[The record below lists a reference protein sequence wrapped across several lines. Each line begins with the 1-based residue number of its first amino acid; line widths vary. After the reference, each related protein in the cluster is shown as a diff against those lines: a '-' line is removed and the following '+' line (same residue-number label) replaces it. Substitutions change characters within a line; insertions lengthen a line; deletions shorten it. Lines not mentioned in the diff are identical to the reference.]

1 MLWIALR
8 AAAPHDSPPHDA
20 ADPAPEQLALAW
32 GALQFSPRVCVLQE
46 AVLLEVQDSLR
57 LFGGQRALLQRV
69 RAESAGQGASAL
81 AVAPTALAALAL
93 LRRLRDNIE
102 SAGSNSTTSA
112 SNSAT
117 SVRAEPVEAPADP
130 IPETIP
136 AKSCTPAALQRTLD
150 ALPIDVLS
158 AAHPHAPT
166 LQRLGCRTLG
176 QLRALPRGGVSRRFG
191 AALLE
196 ALDRAYGLRPDA
208 FAWMALPEQFIVR
221 LEFTGR
227 IEVAE
232 GLLFGARRLLAQ
244 LGAWLLARQRGVV
257 ALTLHWEHDLVR
269 RGDASNGSLHLR
281 TAEATRDMAHL
292 TRLLGEH
299 LARVTLSAPVVA
311 IRLEAP
317 QTEALAT
324 QSLSLL
330 PEDAREGET
339 LQQFVERVSARL
351 GNERVLRGQ
360 LVADHRPQHMQVWQP
375 AVTAVVK
382 TRKRP
387 PKLPPHLRLHPPWL
401 LREPLR
407 LAVQDERPIYQGPLT
422 LLAGP
427 ERLEAGWWS
436 LLSSAEAEGGELAL
450 RDYYVAQ
457 SPHAGLLWV
466 YRRRSA
472 GEPAWYLQGVYG

>member
-8 AAAPHDSPPHDA
+8 APASASSPPHDA

-32 GALQFSPRVCVLQE
+32 WALQFSPRVCMVEE

-69 RAESAGQGASAL
+69 RSEATQQGASAL

-93 LRRLRDNIE
+93 LRTLPVKEAAAEDE
-102 SAGSNSTTSA
+102 AH
-112 SNSAT
+112 
-117 SVRAEPVEAPADP
+117 AEP
-130 IPETIP
+130 IP
-136 AKSCTPAALQRTLD
+136 AKSCTLAALQRTLD
-150 ALPIDVLS
+150 ALSIAALS
-158 AAHPHAPT
+158 VTHVHAPT
-166 LQRLGCRTLG
+166 LQRLGCRRLG
-176 QLRALPRGGVSRRFG
+176 QVRALPRGGVSRRFG

-196 ALDRAYGLRPDA
+196 ALDRAYGQRPDA
-208 FAWMALPEQFIVR
+208 FEWIALPETFSAR
-221 LEFTGR
+221 LEFMGR

-232 GLLFGARRLLAQ
+232 GLLFGARRLLVQ

-269 RGDASNGSLHLR
+269 RGDACNGSLHIR

-299 LARVTLSAPVVA
+299 LARTTLSAPVVA

-324 QSLSLL
+324 QSISLL
-330 PEDAREGET
+330 PEERREGET
-339 LQQFVERVSARL
+339 LQQFIERVSVRL
-351 GNERVLRGQ
+351 GAERVLRGQ
-360 LVADHRPQHMQVWQP
+360 LIADHRPQHMQRWLP
-375 AVTAVVK
+375 AATAPVSP
-382 TRKRP
+382 RKSK
-387 PKLPPHLRLHPPWL
+387 PKLPSHLRLHPPWL

-407 LAVQDERPIYQGPLT
+407 LAVQGERPIYQGALT

-436 LLSSAEAEGGELAL
+436 LLSSAEAEGEELAL

-472 GEPAWYLQGVYG
+472 GEPAWFLQGAYG

>member
-8 AAAPHDSPPHDA
+8 APASASSPPHDA
-20 ADPAPEQLALAW
+20 ASDSPEQLALAW
-32 GALQFSPRVCVLQE
+32 WALQFSPRVCVLEE

-69 RAESAGQGASAL
+69 RAEAAQQQARAL

-93 LRRLRDNIE
+93 LRTLPAE
-102 SAGSNSTTSA
+102 KEVEEGEA
-112 SNSAT
+112 AT
-117 SVRAEPVEAPADP
+117 KP
-130 IPETIP
+130 IP
-136 AKSCTPAALQRTLD
+136 AKSCTAAALQRTLD
-150 ALPIDVLS
+150 ALPIAVLS

-176 QLRALPRGGVSRRFG
+176 QVRALPRGGVSRRFG

-196 ALDRAYGLRPDA
+196 ALDRAYGQRPDA
-208 FAWMALPEQFIVR
+208 FEWMALPEQFSAR
-221 LEFTGR
+221 LEFMGR

-244 LGAWLLARQRGVV
+244 LGAWLLARQRGVL

-269 RGDASNGSLHLR
+269 RGDATNGSLNIR
-281 TAEATRDMAHL
+281 TAEATRDMVHL
-292 TRLLGEH
+292 TRLLAEH
-299 LARVTLSAPVVA
+299 LARVTLPAPVVA

-324 QSLSLL
+324 QSISLL
-330 PEDAREGET
+330 PEDVREGET
-339 LQQFVERVSARL
+339 LQQFIERVSARL
-351 GNERVLRGQ
+351 GSDRVLRGQ
-360 LVADHRPQHMQVWQP
+360 LVADHRPQHMQRWLP
-375 AVTAVVK
+375 AATTATS
-382 TRKRP
+382 TRKK
-387 PKLPPHLRLHPPWL
+387 PKLPPHLLLHPPWL

-407 LAVQDERPIYQGPLT
+407 LAVQGERPIYQGPLT

-427 ERLEAGWWS
+427 ERLESGWWS
-436 LLSSAEAEGGELAL
+436 LLSAAETEGQELAL
-450 RDYYVAQ
+450 RDYFVAR

-472 GEPAWYLQGVYG
+472 GEPAWFLQGLYG

>member
-8 AAAPHDSPPHDA
+8 APASASSPPHDA
-20 ADPAPEQLALAW
+20 DHPAPEQLALAW
-32 GALQFSPRVCVLQE
+32 WALQFSPRVCVLEE

-69 RAESAGQGASAL
+69 RSEATQQGATAL

-93 LRRLRDNIE
+93 LRTLP
-102 SAGSNSTTSA
+102 A
-112 SNSAT
+112 
-117 SVRAEPVEAPADP
+117 APAGKGVEMSEP
-130 IPETIP
+130 IP

-150 ALPIDVLS
+150 ALPIAVLS
-158 AAHPHAPT
+158 ATHPHAPT
-166 LQRLGCRTLG
+166 LQRLGCRRLG
-176 QLRALPRGGVSRRFG
+176 QVRALPRGGVSRRFG

-196 ALDRAYGLRPDA
+196 ALDRAYGQRPDA
-208 FAWMALPEQFIVR
+208 FEWIALPGTFSAR
-221 LEFTGR
+221 LEFVGR

-232 GLLFGARRLLAQ
+232 GLLFGARRLLVQ

-257 ALTLHWEHDLVR
+257 ALTLQSEHDLVR
-269 RGDASNGSLHLR
+269 RGDACNGSLHIR
-281 TAEATRDMAHL
+281 TAEATRDLQHL

-299 LARVTLSAPVVA
+299 LARTTLAAPVVA

-324 QSLSLL
+324 QSISLL
-330 PEDAREGET
+330 PEERREGET
-339 LQQFVERVSARL
+339 LQQFIERVSVRL
-351 GNERVLRGQ
+351 GPERVLRGQ
-360 LVADHRPQHMQVWQP
+360 LIADHRPQHMQRWQP
-375 AVTAVVK
+375 AATTPVSA
-382 TRKRP
+382 RKSKA
-387 PKLPPHLRLHPPWL
+387 KLPPHLRLHPPWL

-407 LAVQDERPIYQGPLT
+407 LAVQGERPIYKGPLT

-472 GEPAWYLQGVYG
+472 GEPAWFLQGMYG

>member
-8 AAAPHDSPPHDA
+8 AAAPSDTSSSHDA

-32 GALQFSPRVCVLQE
+32 WALQFSPRVCVVQE

-69 RAESAGQGASAL
+69 RAEAPQHGSTAL

-93 LRRLRDNIE
+93 LRMLPAE
-102 SAGSNSTTSA
+102 AQAGEGSETS
-112 SNSAT
+112 
-117 SVRAEPVEAPADP
+117 DP
-130 IPETIP
+130 IAPIP
-136 AKSCTPAALQRTLD
+136 ARSCTPAALQRTLD
-150 ALPIDVLS
+150 ALPLETLS
-158 AAHPHAPT
+158 AMHPHASM
-166 LQRLGCRTLG
+166 LHRLGCRTLG
-176 QLRALPRGGVSRRFG
+176 QVRALPRGGVSRRFG

-196 ALDRAYGLRPDA
+196 ALDRAYGQRPDA
-208 FAWMALPEQFIVR
+208 FVWIALPEAFSAR
-221 LEFTGR
+221 LEFIGR

-269 RGDASNGSLHLR
+269 RGDATNGHLSIR
-281 TAEATRDMAHL
+281 TAEATRDLQHL

-299 LARVTLSAPVVA
+299 LARTTLAAPVVA

-317 QTEALAT
+317 QTELLAT
-324 QSLSLL
+324 QSASLL
-330 PEDAREGET
+330 PEDVREGET
-339 LQQFVERVSARL
+339 LQQFIERVSVRL
-351 GNERVLRGQ
+351 GTERVLRGQ
-360 LVADHRPQHMQVWQP
+360 LVADHRPQHMQRWLP
-375 AVTAVVK
+375 AATAPAP
-382 TRKRP
+382 TRKSKPR
-387 PKLPPHLRLHPPWL
+387 LPPHLRLHPPWL

-407 LAVQDERPIYQGPLT
+407 LAVQGERPIYQVPLT

-436 LLSSAEAEGGELAL
+436 LLSSAEAEGEELAL

>member
-8 AAAPHDSPPHDA
+8 AAAPSDTSPPHDA
-20 ADPAPEQLALAW
+20 TAPAPEQLALAW
-32 GALQFSPRVCVLQE
+32 WVLQFSPRVCVVQE

-69 RAESAGQGASAL
+69 RTEATHQGARAL

-93 LRRLRDNIE
+93 LRTLPTE
-102 SAGSNSTTSA
+102 EETTA
-112 SNSAT
+112 AEEGAVTVT
-117 SVRAEPVEAPADP
+117 SVPTP
-130 IPETIP
+130 IP
-136 AKSCTPAALQRTLD
+136 AKACTPAALQRTLD
-150 ALPIDVLS
+150 TLPIEVLS
-158 AAHPHAPT
+158 ATHAHAPT

-176 QLRALPRGGVSRRFG
+176 ATRALPRGGVSRRFG

-196 ALDRAYGLRPDA
+196 ALDRAYGLRPDVYE
-208 FAWMALPEQFIVR
+208 WLELPEQFSAR
-221 LEFTGR
+221 LEFVGR

-269 RGDASNGSLHLR
+269 RGDATNGSLHIR
-281 TAEATRDMAHL
+281 TAEATRDMVHL

-299 LARVTLSAPVVA
+299 LARTTLAAPVVA

-317 QTEALAT
+317 QTELLAT
-324 QSLSLL
+324 QSISLL
-330 PEDAREGET
+330 PEDLREGET
-339 LQQFVERVSARL
+339 LQQFIERVSVRL
-351 GNERVLRGQ
+351 GPERVLRGQ
-360 LVADHRPQHMQVWQP
+360 LIADHRPQHMQRWQP
-375 AVTAVVK
+375 AATTPAP
-382 TRKRP
+382 TRKSK

-407 LAVQDERPIYQGPLT
+407 LAVQGERPIYQGPLT

-436 LLSSAEAEGGELAL
+436 LLSSAEAEGEELAL

-472 GEPAWYLQGVYG
+472 GEPAWFLQGVYG

>member
-8 AAAPHDSPPHDA
+8 APASASSPPHDA
-20 ADPAPEQLALAW
+20 AHPAPEQLALAW
-32 GALQFSPRVCVLQE
+32 WALQFSPRVCVVQE
-46 AVLLEVQDSLR
+46 AVLLEVHDSLR

-69 RAESAGQGASAL
+69 RSEAAQQGAGAL

-93 LRRLRDNIE
+93 LRML
-102 SAGSNSTTSA
+102 
-112 SNSAT
+112 
-117 SVRAEPVEAPADP
+117 PAPAQAEEGAQASEP
-130 IPETIP
+130 LPPIP

-150 ALPIDVLS
+150 ALPIEVLS
-158 AAHPHAPT
+158 ATHPHAPT

-196 ALDRAYGLRPDA
+196 ALDRAYGQRPDA
-208 FAWMALPEQFIVR
+208 FEWLALPEAFSAR
-221 LEFTGR
+221 LEFVGR

-244 LGAWLLARQRGVV
+244 LGAWLQARQRGVV
-257 ALTLHWEHDLVR
+257 ALALHWEHDLVR
-269 RGDASNGSLHLR
+269 RGDASNGSLSIR
-281 TAEATRDMAHL
+281 TAEATRDLQHL

-299 LARVTLSAPVVA
+299 LARTTLAAPVVA
-311 IRLEAP
+311 IRLEAVR
-317 QTEALAT
+317 TEALAT
-324 QSLSLL
+324 QSISLL
-330 PEDAREGET
+330 PEDVREGET
-339 LQQFVERVSARL
+339 LQQFIERVSVRL
-351 GNERVLRGQ
+351 GPERVLRGQ
-360 LVADHRPQHMQVWQP
+360 LVADHRPQHMQRWLP
-375 AVTAVVK
+375 AATTPVT
-382 TRKRP
+382 TRKSK

-407 LAVQDERPIYQGPLT
+407 LAVQGERPIYKGPLK

-436 LLSSAEAEGGELAL
+436 LLSSAEAEGEELAL

-472 GEPAWYLQGVYG
+472 GEPAWFLQGIYG